1 MRGRQGHHA
10 LQFAIPKSKP
20 LTFLPLLSSC
30 CPRRSLFA
38 AANYPNASCFPDP
51 FSRKLAPSL
60 PLPPSLPSSLHAA
73 AALKNF
79 QKEREREGK
88 REGALLNVK

>member
-1 MRGRQGHHA
+1 MGGRKGHHA

-20 LTFLPLLSSC
+20 LSSLSPRSSTLRSC

-51 FSRKLAPSL
+51 FSRKLAPL
-60 PLPPSLPSSLHAA
+60 PLSPSFSLPSSLHAA

-79 QKEREREGK
+79 QKERE
-88 REGALLNVK
+88 GALLNVK